1 MRKIIIFGTSGH
13 AKVVAE
19 AIIKMNKFDLLG
31 FIDNKKSNTNKDVYK
46 GYKILGDDDVIISL
60 FKVFPD
66 LLAHIGVGD
75 NKIRKKIFKKFSYLQ
90 FPTIIH
96 PSSTISN
103 DVTIDDGSFVGS
115 SVSIINGSQI
125 GKHVILNTASSID
138 HDTKILDFSFISPN
152 TSIAGNVKIEENVFV
167 GTGVKIIPNVTIKNG
182 SIIGAGATVIKNV
195 EANLTVIG
203 TPAKKK

>member
-31 FIDNKKSNTNKDVYK
+31 FIDNKKNNTNKDVYK

-75 NKIRKKIFKKFSYLQ
+75 NKIRKKIFNKFSYLQ

-115 SVSIINGSQI
+115 SVSIINDSQI

-138 HDTKILDFSFISPN
+138 HDTKISDFSFISPN